1 VGLWLILE
9 EIIEIMEKFTVLI
22 ESRPFCAFDNTPME
36 DLKNSGM
43 ELIDMRGSGVEDP
56 EFVGALGQ
64 VDAILCGNDLV
75 VNDEV
80 LDMAPRVKAIA
91 KMGAGLDTVD
101 IAAATRHNAIV
112 FHTPGANNQAV
123 ADHTFGLILGVARK
137 IIYCDRSLRENRW
150 EHTKIMGLEIWQ
162 KTLGLIGL
170 GAIGRCVAL
179 RAKGFQMK
187 VVAYDPFWP
196 TEFADEQ
203 GIEQMEIEELLKV
216 SDIVSIHVPLI
227 PETKWMIDEKTL
239 GLMKPS
245 AILINAARGGIV
257 NESDLYQAL
266 KNKVIAGAGLD
277 VFESEPPT
285 NSALLELDNVVLTPH
300 TAAFTFEGMNN
311 MSVGVVE
318 QLIEYYHGNK
328 PVYTV
333 NPEAWN
339 AQKA

>member
-1 VGLWLILE
+1 MGQ
-9 EIIEIMEKFTVLI
+9 
-22 ESRPFCAFDNTPME
+22 
-36 DLKNSGM
+36 LKSSGM
-43 ELIDMRGSGVEDP
+43 DLIDMRGSGIQDPKFVE
-56 EFVGALGQ
+56 ALNRA
-64 VDAILCGNDLV
+64 DAILCGNDLV
-75 VNDEV
+75 VNDAV

-123 ADHTFGLILGVARK
+123 ADHTFGLILNVARK

-196 TEFADEQ
+196 TAFADEQ
-203 GIEQMEIEELLKV
+203 GIEQVKLEELLKV

-227 PETKWMIDEKTL
+227 PETKWMIDEKAL
-239 GLMKPS
+239 NLMKSS

-257 NESDLYQAL
+257 NETDLYKAL
-266 KNKVIAGAGLD
+266 KNGVIAGAGLD
-277 VFESEPPT
+277 VFENEPPT
-285 NSALLELDNVVLTPH
+285 NSALLDMDNVVLTPH

-311 MSVGVVE
+311 MSIGVVE
-318 QLIEYYHGNK
+318 QLIAYYHGDK
-328 PVYTV
+328 PVHIV
-333 NPEAWN
+333 NPAAWD

>member
-1 VGLWLILE
+1 
-9 EIIEIMEKFTVLI
+9 MENFTVLI
-22 ESRPFCAFDNTPME
+22 ESRPFCAFDDTPME
-36 DLKNSGM
+36 QLKSSGM
-43 ELIDMRGSGVEDP
+43 DLIDMRGSGVQDP
-56 EFVGALGQ
+56 KFVEALNR

-75 VNDEV
+75 VDDAL
-80 LDMAPRVKAIA
+80 LDMAPQVKAIA

-101 IAAATRHNAIV
+101 IAAATRRNAIV

-123 ADHTFGLILGVARK
+123 ADHTFGLILNVARK

-179 RAKGFQMK
+179 RAKGFEMK

-196 TEFADEQ
+196 TAFADEQ
-203 GIEQMEIEELLKV
+203 GIEQVTLEELLEV

-227 PETKWMIDEKTL
+227 PETKWILNEKAL

-277 VFESEPPT
+277 VFENEPPT
-285 NSALLELDNVVLTPH
+285 NSALLDLDNVVLTPH
-300 TAAFTFEGMNN
+300 TAAFTFEGINN

-318 QLIEYYHGNK
+318 QLIAYYHGNQ
-328 PVYTV
+328 PVHTV
-333 NPEAWN
+333 NPEAWDVQR
-339 AQKA
+339 A

>member
-1 VGLWLILE
+1 
-9 EIIEIMEKFTVLI
+9 MKKFTVLI
-22 ESRPFCAFDNTPME
+22 ESRPFCAFDDRPME
-36 DLKNSGM
+36 QLKNSGM
-43 ELIDMRGSGVEDP
+43 DLIDMRGSGVQDAK
-56 EFVGALGQ
+56 FVEALNHA
-64 VDAILCGNDLV
+64 DAILCGNDLV
-75 VNDEV
+75 VNDDV
-80 LDMAPRVKAIA
+80 LDQAPRVKVIA

-101 IAAATRHNAIV
+101 IDAATRHNAIV

-123 ADHTFGLILGVARK
+123 ADHTFGLILSVARK
-137 IIYCDRSLRENRW
+137 LVYCDQSLRENRW

-187 VVAYDPFWP
+187 VVGYDPFWP

-203 GIEQMEIEELLKV
+203 GIEQLEIEELLKISDVV
-216 SDIVSIHVPLI
+216 SLHVPLI
-227 PETKWMIDEKTL
+227 PQTKWMIQEKTL

-245 AILINAARGGIV
+245 AILINAARGGIIK
-257 NESDLYQAL
+257 ETDLYQAL

-277 VFESEPPT
+277 VFENEPPT
-285 NSALLELDNVVLTPH
+285 DSALMELDNVVLTPH

-318 QLIEYYHGNK
+318 QLIEYYRGNK
-328 PVYTV
+328 PVHLV
-333 NPEAWN
+333 NPQVWDLQN
-339 AQKA
+339 A